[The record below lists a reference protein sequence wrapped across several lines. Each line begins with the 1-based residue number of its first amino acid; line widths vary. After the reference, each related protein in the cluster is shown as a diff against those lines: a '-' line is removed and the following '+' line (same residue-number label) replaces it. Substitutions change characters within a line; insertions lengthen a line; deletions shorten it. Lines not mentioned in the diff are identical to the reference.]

1 MEPEKK
7 KCIRFIRLP
16 MNWSRIK
23 SIILSPAEK
32 LIVGYLNTRS
42 TIKKVDGT
50 AWTFSAADI
59 SYETGLSSTVAK
71 KYIKVLENTDILKY
85 FATIETKYNHGL
97 RGYKIYHLSRE
108 NLLKYMKAMRQK
120 NTERWH
126 KAVALDD
133 DTKDQ

>member
-1 MEPEKK
+1 MEPTLKNK
-7 KCIRFIRLP
+7 SKFIRLP

-42 TIKKVDGT
+42 TIKKIDGT
-50 AWTFSAADI
+50 AWTFSAADV
-59 SYETGLSSTVAK
+59 SYETGLSPSVIK
-71 KYIKVLENTDILKY
+71 KYFIILESAAILKY
-85 FATIETKYNHGL
+85 FDTVETKYNHGL

-126 KAVALDD
+126 KAMALDD